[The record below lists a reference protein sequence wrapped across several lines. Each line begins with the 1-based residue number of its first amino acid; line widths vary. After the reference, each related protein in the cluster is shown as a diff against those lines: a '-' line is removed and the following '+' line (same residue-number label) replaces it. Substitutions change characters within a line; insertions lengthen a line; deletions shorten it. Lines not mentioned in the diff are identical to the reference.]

1 MNQVIISGN
10 IVGNTNN
17 NQKLYTYYKGNENNK
32 SVLNFLVSVKRPFGK
47 KDENGYY
54 PSDLWAVKAFGLQAD
69 FIDQYY
75 NAGDAISLTGYLA
88 VDKGGEREDG
98 TKYPDRTYICLQ
110 SHEFVPVSYNKN
122 NKEAGS
128 GIPTSKNDNVVAP
141 KAKAAPKK
149 ASNFK
154 VPF

>member
-1 MNQVIISGN
+1 M
-10 IVGNTNN
+10 
-17 NQKLYTYYKGNENNK
+17 
-32 SVLNFLVSVKRPFGK
+32 
-47 KDENGYY
+47 
-54 PSDLWAVKAFGLQAD
+54 
-69 FIDQYY
+69 
-75 NAGDAISLTGYLA
+75 
-88 VDKGGEREDG
+88 
-98 TKYPDRTYICLQ
+98 
-110 SHEFVPVSYNKN
+110 VSYNKN